1 MNFKVVFSEH
11 PHRGVSIN
19 IPKESNDCK
28 QKKQRDIETLF
39 FACLT
44 KQRKI
49 KFSIKFIAQHVV
61 QLCTLLCSFVQCCE
75 FCHRVLFEGKGEQI
89 SYSSSML

>member
-19 IPKESNDCK
+19 IPKETNDSK

-44 KQRKI
+44 KRRKI
-49 KFSIKFIAQHVV
+49 KFSIKFIAQHIV
-61 QLCTLLCSFVQCCE
+61 QSCTSLWSFAQRCE
-75 FCHRVLFEGKGEQI
+75 YSHRVLFEGKGE
-89 SYSSSML
+89 